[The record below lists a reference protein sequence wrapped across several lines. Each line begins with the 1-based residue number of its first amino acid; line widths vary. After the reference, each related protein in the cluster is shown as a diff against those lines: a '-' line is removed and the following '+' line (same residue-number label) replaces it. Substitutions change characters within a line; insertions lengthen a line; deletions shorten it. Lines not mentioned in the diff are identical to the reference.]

1 MDIYIDLTI
10 LMLFFNGICACYF
23 LKMISQKKIK
33 IIYYFLCGIISI
45 LDILFFYHNFYLIF
59 FLNITILGILFYFLF
74 KKNFFINLLTFIMF
88 RYLSN
93 LIIMICFH
101 RLKFYNGLFFIENKF
116 DFFILFTYPV
126 IFLLIYLVTLFVDK
140 SYHLSSYKNDVI
152 LLLNGKKYKIKAYF
166 DTGNVLLY
174 NQIPVIFM
182 IENASPISKDNFKI
196 EILTKTINGNKMYFA
211 KEVLISLD
219 GSEEYK
225 CSYLCLIKKD
235 SFNGCELLLNAY
247 LF

>member
-1 MDIYIDLTI
+1 
-10 LMLFFNGICACYF
+10 
-23 LKMISQKKIK
+23 
-33 IIYYFLCGIISI
+33 
-45 LDILFFYHNFYLIF
+45 
-59 FLNITILGILFYFLF
+59 
-74 KKNFFINLLTFIMF
+74 
-88 RYLSN
+88 
-93 LIIMICFH
+93 MICFH

-182 IENASPISKDNFKI
+182 IERW
-196 EILTKTINGNKMYFA
+196 
-211 KEVLISLD
+211 
-219 GSEEYK
+219 
-225 CSYLCLIKKD
+225 KKD
-235 SFNGCELLLNAY
+235 VI
-247 LF
+247 

>member
-59 FLNITILGILFYFLF
+59 FLNI
-74 KKNFFINLLTFIMF
+74 
-88 RYLSN
+88 
-93 LIIMICFH
+93 
-101 RLKFYNGLFFIENKF
+101 
-116 DFFILFTYPV
+116 FTYPV
-126 IFLLIYLVTLFVDK
+126 IFLLIYLVTHFVDK

-196 EILTKTINGNKMYFA
+196 EILAKTINGNKMYFA

>member
-88 RYLSN
+88 R
-93 LIIMICFH
+93 
-101 RLKFYNGLFFIENKF
+101 
-116 DFFILFTYPV
+116 
-126 IFLLIYLVTLFVDK
+126 
-140 SYHLSSYKNDVI
+140 
-152 LLLNGKKYKIKAYF
+152 
-166 DTGNVLLY
+166 
-174 NQIPVIFM
+174 
-182 IENASPISKDNFKI
+182 
-196 EILTKTINGNKMYFA
+196 
-211 KEVLISLD
+211 
-219 GSEEYK
+219 
-225 CSYLCLIKKD
+225 
-235 SFNGCELLLNAY
+235 
-247 LF
+247 